1 MGSLSARSAP
11 QLAVHLAGDF
21 DGRGKGFSA
30 LVPGRRADL
39 ARILPNEFEC
49 LDFAEYFARTP
60 ADVIGNNI
68 RGAEHPVGINNERRA
83 LGHASIFLVYSEFPR
98 ETAVMVR
105 GHGVAKPLD
114 ELLRVEPALMG
125 VDGVGGDAHDLGA
138 EGREL
143 TRPAVHIRKF
153 RRANKG
159 KVLRIPKENQP
170 LTRKV
175 GLLDVPDLVLR
186 GEICLKREVGERLIY
201 SKHKKKRN

>member
-1 MGSLSARSAP
+1 
-11 QLAVHLAGDF
+11 
-21 DGRGKGFSA
+21 
-30 LVPGRRADL
+30 
-39 ARILPNEFEC
+39 
-49 LDFAEYFARTP
+49 
-60 ADVIGNNI
+60 
-68 RGAEHPVGINNERRA
+68 
-83 LGHASIFLVYSEFPR
+83 
-98 ETAVMVR
+98 MVR

-186 GEICLKREVGERLIY
+186 GEICLKGKIGKWFVYGE
-201 SKHKKKRN
+201 HEGKKLGD